1 MADRTPETKETPAD
15 DTPAKKPYA
24 APVLL
29 HWGTF
34 SELTQQNSHSSNK
47 DRGGGPSRGT
57 Q

>member
-1 MADRTPETKETPAD
+1 MADRAPENKEDPSN
-15 DTPAKKPYA
+15 DTPARKPYT

-34 SELTQQNSHSSNK
+34 SELTKQNNHSSSK
-47 DRGGGPSRGT
+47 DSSKSRGT

>member
-1 MADRTPETKETPAD
+1 MADRASETTQELSR

-34 SELTQQNSHSSNK
+34 SELTQTNGRSNQR
-47 DRGGGPSRGT
+47 DGRGSQRGT
-57 Q
+57 N

>member
-1 MADRTPETKETPAD
+1 MADHASETTQELSS

-34 SELTQQNSHSSNK
+34 SELTQQNNHSSTK
-47 DRGGGPSRGT
+47 DSGRGGSRGT
-57 Q
+57 N

>member
-1 MADRTPETKETPAD
+1 MADRASETTQELSSEKPV
-15 DTPAKKPYA
+15 KKPYE

-34 SELTQQNSHSSNK
+34 SELTQQNNHGSNR
-47 DRGGGPSRGT
+47 DSGRGTRGT

>member
-1 MADRTPETKETPAD
+1 MADRASETTQELSS

-34 SELTQQNSHSSNK
+34 SELTQQNNHSSNR
-47 DRGGGPSRGT
+47 DSGRGSRGT
-57 Q
+57 N